1 MSGKPLPTEERSMSQ
16 MQTYAVYLSEYPEE
30 GCTLIEAVSKE
41 DAIKQWYEETGT
53 PPSEDPELNVSVAT
67 PALLAVLAAEEAK
80 EAAEAAYQAARKV
93 FDAEQA
99 AIREKRAAA

>member
-1 MSGKPLPTEERSMSQ
+1 MSQ

-30 GCTLIEAVSKE
+30 GCTLIEATSELDAVKQWKE
-41 DAIKQWYEETGT
+41 DTGT
-53 PPSEDPELNVSVAT
+53 KGDEMPELNVSVAT

-80 EAAEAAYQAARKV
+80 EAADAAYQAARKV

-99 AIREKRAAA
+99 ARSSKRAAA